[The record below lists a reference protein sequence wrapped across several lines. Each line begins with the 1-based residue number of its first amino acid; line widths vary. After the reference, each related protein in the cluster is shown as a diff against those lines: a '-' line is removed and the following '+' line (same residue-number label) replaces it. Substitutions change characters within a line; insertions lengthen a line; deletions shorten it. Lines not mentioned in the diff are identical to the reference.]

1 MRLLLLLLGSSACGG
16 RLSAAAEE
24 EEEEEDCFTASVGRL
39 SIGEADEKVSVS
51 NDVVWVDT
59 FAVCVFGPAG

>member
-24 EEEEEDCFTASVGRL
+24 EEEDCLTASVGRL
-39 SIGEADEKVSVS
+39 SIGEADEEVSVS